1 MTRNNTENIKSKN
14 GPGCAVVREPISD
27 AEQGDGARMRV
38 LQLGW
43 LGGFRR
49 DRRGWCGASTRAH
62 GTTRPVCDADNDEA
76 EMSSPR
82 SKGYKKTNLLS
93 RDTYRRRKRA
103 ELEAGKT
110 LGSRTNG
117 CVRRRNY
124 SIELQTAVHTETAV
138 HTGDDSMSCAPDDQA
153 TRHDTTQQ
161 DEM

>member
-1 MTRNNTENIKSKN
+1 M
-14 GPGCAVVREPISD
+14 
-27 AEQGDGARMRV
+27 
-38 LQLGW
+38 
-43 LGGFRR
+43 GGLEDFGGIEEVGVERR
-49 DRRGWCGASTRAH
+49 PELMGRP
-62 GTTRPVCDADNDEA
+62 RPVCDADNDEA

-110 LGSRTNG
+110 LGSRTSG

-153 TRHDTTQQ
+153 TRHDTTQHSKTRCHRLRRL
-161 DEM
+161 DRMAGPPYRVLRPGHPCLMR